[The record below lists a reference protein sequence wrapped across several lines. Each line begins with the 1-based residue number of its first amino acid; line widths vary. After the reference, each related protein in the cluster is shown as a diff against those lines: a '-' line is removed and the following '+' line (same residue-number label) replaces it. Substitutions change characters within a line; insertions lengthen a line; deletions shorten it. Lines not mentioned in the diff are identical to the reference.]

1 MIVLI
6 FCLLCPGWGVYYE
19 RVHKT
24 EPVVRVTAETKIA
37 TRDRILASARNLF
50 SEKGFDQTTTR
61 DIATAAKIATGT
73 LFNYFPTKEAV
84 ATTIVA
90 SLLDDLHTD
99 PTPNVQASASAE
111 ERLFAFIL
119 ASLKRLAPV
128 KHYVGAVVE
137 TTLSPF
143 ARAPQCEAAEDI
155 RVRHLEM
162 VAEMLASDRD
172 TQQPSFVTAHL
183 YWSLFLG
190 VLAFWSGDESDHQE
204 DTLVLLDQ
212 ATRLF
217 VSSVTNPGNSP
228 ASGTDGGR
236 S

>member
-1 MIVLI
+1 M
-6 FCLLCPGWGVYYE
+6 E
-19 RVHKT
+19 NA
-24 EPVVRVTAETKIA
+24 VRVTAETKIA
-37 TRDRILASARNLF
+37 TRDRILDAARNLF

-61 DIATAAKIATGT
+61 DIASTAKIATGT

-90 SLLDDLHTD
+90 DLLNHAQTGNS
-99 PTPNVQASASAE
+99 TNANATAIE

-119 ASLKRLAPV
+119 DSLKSLTPV
-128 KHYVGAVVE
+128 RHYVGAVVE

-143 ARAPQCEAAEDI
+143 ARSPQCEAAEDI
-155 RVRHLEM
+155 RVRHLEA
-162 VAEMLASDRD
+162 VADILANHP
-172 TQQPSFVTAHL
+172 TAPQPSFVTAHL
-183 YWSLFLG
+183 YWSLYLG
-190 VLAFWSGDESDHQE
+190 VLAFWSTDESENQE

-217 VSSVTNPGNSP
+217 VASVFDNHTKSAP
-228 ASGTDGGR
+228 ADKGGL